1 MTAVEHARTTAVVPA
16 PAPFEPSDAESAMF
30 RFPAPD
36 DPPPGNARLLIV
48 ALYGAALGIC
58 GVAVGLY
65 AVVAVFGGAPGWYL
79 PALAGLTL
87 VSVGPVVAA
96 LLAIHRR
103 ALPWLLLAAAAPP
116 MAANVY
122 LALSY

>member
-1 MTAVEHARTTAVVPA
+1 MTAVEHARTTTVVPVPA
-16 PAPFEPSDAESAMF
+16 PPEPPAAESAVF

-36 DPPPGNARLLIV
+36 DPAPGNARMLTV
-48 ALYGAALGIC
+48 ALYGTVLGIC

-65 AVVAVFGGAPGWYL
+65 AVVAVFGGAPAWYL
-79 PALAGLTL
+79 PALAGLTV

-96 LLAIHRR
+96 VLAIHRR

-116 MAANVY
+116 MAVNVWV
-122 LALSY
+122 ALSY